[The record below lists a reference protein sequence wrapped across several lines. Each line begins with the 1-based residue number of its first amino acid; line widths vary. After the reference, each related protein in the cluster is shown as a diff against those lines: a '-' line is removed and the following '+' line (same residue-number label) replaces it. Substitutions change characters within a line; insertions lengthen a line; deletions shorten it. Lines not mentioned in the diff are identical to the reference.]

1 MDILGIIKKA
11 TKRDVIDYHSLKFHE
26 WLSWY
31 AGKVRRFHRYT
42 INNGKKRVPMERLTL
57 GMPKKICEDWANL
70 LMNEKTNIVLSN
82 ESAQKIFD
90 AHIQA
95 TNFWKKA
102 NGAVEKYMALG
113 IGAFV
118 EGVKGLQ
125 YNDNGDV
132 ITNGT
137 PFVQVING
145 TKVYP
150 ITFENDK
157 VTECAFVNENPGTTM
172 ISIHIL
178 NEQGFYDI
186 HNIAC
191 KNDIRTRATRSAN
204 LQYNPEDHTIFHTK
218 SATPWFQI
226 IKPNIENNIDI
237 NSPMGISVFA
247 NAIDILR
254 SVDMTYDSMYNE
266 LNLGRK
272 RIFISTRAIKI
283 DPVSGEP
290 MQVFDQN
297 DVEYYTLPES
307 EDGKILISDN
317 TQALRVDAID
327 QALQRQLNLLSAKCG
342 FGQNHY
348 KFEQGGISTATQVV
362 SENSDLFR
370 TLKKHE
376 IILEEA
382 LIGMA
387 QAMIEII
394 NTYTSDTIAQDPDDI
409 KVEFDDSII
418 EDKESEKTSD
428 RQDLQNGVIS
438 RAEYRAK
445 WYAEDLNTAEKRI
458 TEIAIQN
465 NQNIISDIV
474 SIRDDISHKTALE
487 LNPYIDDVEAELR
500 EIEKERESSMTLF
513 TDEELTAQL
522 AGVNDANQDTNAAE
536 GKEANDGNAQTNGQ
550 NAG

>member
-1 MDILGIIKKA
+1 MDILGIIKQA

-31 AGKVRRFHRYT
+31 AGKVKRFHRYT

-82 ESAQKIFD
+82 ESAQKVFD

-95 TNFWKKA
+95 TNFWKKS

-186 HNIAC
+186 HNITC

-445 WYAEDLNTAEKRI
+445 WYAEDLDTAEKRI

-522 AGVNDANQDTNAAE
+522 TGVNDANQDTNAAE

>member
-1 MDILGIIKKA
+1 MDILGIIRQA
-11 TKRDVIDYHSLKFHE
+11 TNRNIIDYHSAKFAE

-31 AGKVRRFHRYT
+31 SGKVRKFHRYT

-70 LMNEKTNIVLSN
+70 LMNEKTNIVLSS
-82 ESAQKIFD
+82 EEAQKIFNK
-90 AHIQA
+90 HLQA

-118 EGVKGLQ
+118 EGVKDLD
-125 YNDNGDV
+125 YNENGDV

-137 PFVQVING
+137 PFIQVING

-157 VTECAFVNENPGTTM
+157 VTECAFINENPGKTI
-172 ISIHIL
+172 ISVHIL

-186 HNIAC
+186 HNIVC
-191 KNDIRTRATRSAN
+191 ENDIKSRAGRSAN
-204 LQYNPEDHTIFHTK
+204 LQYNPEKHTIFHTK
-218 SATPWFQI
+218 SSTPWFQI

-237 NSPMGISVFA
+237 NDPMGISVFA

-272 RIFISTRAIKI
+272 RIFISTRAIKV
-283 DPVSGEP
+283 DPVTGEA
-290 MQVFDQN
+290 MEVFDQN
-297 DVEYYTLPES
+297 DVEYYALPES
-307 EDGKILISDN
+307 EDGKIIINDN
-317 TQALRVDAID
+317 TQNLRVDAID
-327 QALQRQLNLLSAKCG
+327 QALQRQLNLLSSKCG

-376 IILEEA
+376 IVLEEA
-382 LIGMA
+382 LIGLA

-394 NTYTSDTIAQDPDDI
+394 NAYTSDKIAENIDDI

-445 WYAEDLNTAEKRI
+445 WYAEDLDTAEKRI

-487 LNPYIDDVEAELR
+487 LNPYIEDVEAELR
-500 EIEKERESSMTLF
+500 EVEKERESSMKLF
-513 TDEELTAQL
+513 TDEELANQL
-522 AGVNDANQDTNAAE
+522 TDANSTE
-536 GKEANDGNAQTNGQ
+536 GKEVDDGASPQTDGQ